1 MLKRAALITTFA
13 GTLLLAGTGCWTCSE
28 KPSPLPTVEPT
39 ALALVPVPKNNAAWW
54 VKRHASC
61 KELAEKGGLDVIFIG
76 DSITQGWESSGK
88 EIWAKEITPLK
99 AGNFGFSADQT
110 QHVLWR
116 LDNGELPA
124 ALQPK
129 VAVIMIGTNN
139 ASHSEKLQESIAAG
153 IGAIVDRLH
162 QHNPKTK
169 ILLLAI
175 FPRSE
180 KAGDAKRKDNA
191 AVNALIARLDGYKR
205 VRYLDIGP
213 KFLTPDGTLTK
224 EIMPDRLHPKQKGY
238 QIWADNVVPVI
249 KEMLK

>member
-1 MLKRAALITTFA
+1 MLKRAALITTLA
-13 GTLLLAGTGCWTCSE
+13 GSLLLTGSGCSTCAQ
-28 KPSPLPTVEPT
+28 KACPLPKVEPT
-39 ALALVPVPKNNAAWW
+39 VTALVPVAKNDQAWW

-61 KELAEKGGLDVIFIG
+61 QELANKGGMDVMFIG
-76 DSITQGWESSGK
+76 DSITHGWENAGK
-88 EIWAKEITPLK
+88 DIWAKEIAPLK
-99 AGNFGFSADQT
+99 AGNFGFSGDQT

-124 ALQPK
+124 VLQPK

-139 ASHSEKLQESIAAG
+139 TGHTMEKPEAIAAG

-175 FPRSE
+175 FPRGE
-180 KAGDAKRKDNA
+180 KADDAKRKNND
-191 AVNALIARLDGYKR
+191 AVNALIAKLDGYQH

-213 KFLTPDGTLTK
+213 KFLTADGTLTK
-224 EIMPDRLHPKQKGY
+224 EIMPDRLHPQQTGY

-249 KEMLK
+249 KKMLK